1 MKELENDPSV
11 IFIMQRFFEGDKVL
25 QYMIGNEKQVL
36 ARIYVV
42 TKTKKDLFLKID
54 EIKSSLSVLDENG
67 NDMIVD
73 LLNTSY
79 L

>member
-1 MKELENDPSV
+1 MV
-11 IFIMQRFFEGDKVL
+11 
-25 QYMIGNEKQVL
+25 GNEKQVL
-36 ARIYVV
+36 ARIYLV
-42 TKTKKDLFLKID
+42 TKTKKDLLLKID
-54 EIKSSLSVLDENG
+54 EIKSGLSVLDENG